1 MRSGREN
8 AFIRRVRSFRGCT
21 SSVGVRWMSEA
32 GVYAFNYTVGIHEYI
47 YIYPGKDSRRLRNA
61 IELTAR
67 YRVELPSDV
76 LLSSSPAACLSFIP
90 DIWTTNRRLAR
101 ASAEHCATSSKPPL
115 TPCYSS
121 PYGRYFG
128 PLEWPVESS
137 FRGIGERSTSQ
148 WKRWRIA
155 RNRVPTD
162 PD

>member
-1 MRSGREN
+1 M
-8 AFIRRVRSFRGCT
+8 
-21 SSVGVRWMSEA
+21 RWMSEA

-101 ASAEHCATSSKPPL
+101 ASLRGTLRDVLKASVNTVLLVALWTLLRSSRMA
-115 TPCYSS
+115 S
-121 PYGRYFG
+121 
-128 PLEWPVESS
+128 
-137 FRGIGERSTSQ
+137 
-148 WKRWRIA
+148 
-155 RNRVPTD
+155 
-162 PD
+162 